1 MNGGT
6 ESSGSIP
13 EEQKKKITMLK
24 NEHNSSLET
33 TPTPQWNEV
42 LGEGEDVGWG
52 NGKWPT
58 RVA

>member
-6 ESSGSIP
+6 ESSRCNGVVP
-13 EEQKKKITMLK
+13 EEQEKKKTMLK

-52 NGKWPT
+52 E
-58 RVA
+58 R

>member
-1 MNGGT
+1 VRDEWWHRVRGFNGVV
-6 ESSGSIP
+6 P
-13 EEQKKKITMLK
+13 EEQEKKKTMLK

-52 NGKWPT
+52 E
-58 RVA
+58 R